1 MLDLSSLQTSFK
13 GDLCTPDHPD
23 YEQAIVRWAN
33 NAQKRAQVVAFV
45 KDAPDVA
52 LAIAYARENKLQIA
66 IRGGAHSTA
75 GASSSEGLVIDLS
88 RYMRTVTV
96 DAEKRL
102 AYVGG
107 GAVWGD
113 VDSATIPHGLAT
125 AAGTVNHVRCLA
137 VLFSLMLTLI
147 TDWSW
152 RVGILVFIFDERIS
166 R

>member
-1 MLDLSSLQTSFK
+1 M
-13 GDLCTPDHPD
+13 
-23 YEQAIVRWAN
+23 
-33 NAQKRAQVVAFV
+33 VAFV

-96 DAEKRL
+96 DEKRL

-125 AAGTVNHVRCLA
+125 AAGTVNHVRRLA
-137 VLFSLMLTLI
+137 VSFSLLLTHI